1 MLKYPSY
8 IALLLF
14 LFLLSDMSLCGQ
26 EVLRASRIQ
35 ARANRKNLPALGLPQ
50 RASGELDPV
59 VWYKEGNWRGADSLS
74 APPFWV
80 TETIDAESLVKVQMP
95 SALVDFCKEWT
106 VEKPEG
112 PVHVVT
118 GPMRN
123 MQFIAVCTR
132 ARGALGWKSIGF
144 LIPEGGMKP
153 DKKVWDYSCSVN
165 WIEWLIGYNLF
176 PKLPSGLQEIVE
188 EMTAAEHLCP
198 FIESDPLEHDIP
210 DAEIDYEWEMDIH
223 EIM

>member
-14 LFLLSDMSLCGQ
+14 LFLLSDMSVCGQ

-80 TETIDAESLVKVQMP
+80 TERL
-95 SALVDFCKEWT
+95 
-106 VEKPEG
+106 
-112 PVHVVT
+112 
-118 GPMRN
+118 
-123 MQFIAVCTR
+123 MQNRLLRFRCLLR
-132 ARGALGWKSIGF
+132 
-144 LIPEGGMKP
+144 
-153 DKKVWDYSCSVN
+153 
-165 WIEWLIGYNLF
+165 WLISAR
-176 PKLPSGLQEIVE
+176 SGR
-188 EMTAAEHLCP
+188 
-198 FIESDPLEHDIP
+198 
-210 DAEIDYEWEMDIH
+210 
-223 EIM
+223 

>member
-14 LFLLSDMSLCGQ
+14 LFLLSDMSVCGQ

-59 VWYKEGNWRGADSLS
+59 VWYKDGNWCGADSLS

-80 TETIDAESLVKVQMP
+80 TETIDIESLVKVQMP

-132 ARGALGWKSIGF
+132 ARGALGWNR
-144 LIPEGGMKP
+144 
-153 DKKVWDYSCSVN
+153 SVSSYRK
-165 WIEWLIGYNLF
+165 G
-176 PKLPSGLQEIVE
+176 V
-188 EMTAAEHLCP
+188 
-198 FIESDPLEHDIP
+198 
-210 DAEIDYEWEMDIH
+210 
-223 EIM
+223 